1 MNYNAHKIYIH
12 IMSLLTTKFYGNSVK
27 QFKRGCTNENRM
39 DWLTDLKTM
48 DSLNATMT
56 EQNLNNYDTLLNSDH
71 LDLPY

>member
-1 MNYNAHKIYIH
+1 MEI
-12 IMSLLTTKFYGNSVK
+12 LLSGLKEVALMKTGWI
-27 QFKRGCTNENRM
+27 
-39 DWLTDLKTM
+39 DWLDLKTM